1 MKTKNVTVVITMDI
15 FGIET
20 DKDENE
26 AVLQALAKDIMGWRI
41 PMTADGIIDYFTDP
55 TITITATDS

>member
-1 MKTKNVTVVITMDI
+1 MKTKNVTVVITMTN

-55 TITITATDS
+55 TVTITTTDS

>member
-1 MKTKNVTVVITMDI
+1 MTN

-55 TITITATDS
+55 TVTITTTDS

>member
-1 MKTKNVTVVITMDI
+1 MKTKNVTVVITMTN

-20 DKDENE
+20 DKDGSE
-26 AVLQALAKDIMGWRI
+26 AVLETLAKDIMGWRI
-41 PMTADGIIDYFTDP
+41 PMTADGIVDYFTDP

>member
-1 MKTKNVTVVITMDI
+1 VKTKNVTVVITMDI

>member
-1 MKTKNVTVVITMDI
+1 MKTKNVTVVITMTN

-41 PMTADGIIDYFTDP
+41 PMTADGIVDYFTDP

>member
-1 MKTKNVTVVITMDI
+1 VKTKNVTVVITMTN

-55 TITITATDS
+55 TVTITTTDS